1 MGLRSP
7 CRAGISCFGCTVA
20 EPRDRLR
27 WLRELIKGAGMVL
40 LVLLAVLVL
49 LALDGLLLIPG
60 LIIAYGIT
68 GMAWHWQGFV
78 PDPQVP
84 PGPWASMAAG
94 LVATLFLAIVDG
106 VALHFLLRDK
116 GHGTPKSS
124 S

>member
-1 MGLRSP
+1 M
-7 CRAGISCFGCTVA
+7 A
-20 EPRDRLR
+20 EPSDWLC
-27 WLRELIKGAGMVL
+27 WLRELLKGAGKVL

-94 LVATLFLAIVDG
+94 LIATLFLAIVDG

>member
-1 MGLRSP
+1 M
-7 CRAGISCFGCTVA
+7 
-20 EPRDRLR
+20 
-27 WLRELIKGAGMVL
+27 AGMVL

-60 LIIAYGIT
+60 LIISYGVT
-68 GMAWHWQGFV
+68 GIAWDWQGFV
-78 PDPQVP
+78 PDPRVP
-84 PGPWASMAAG
+84 PGPWLSMAAG
-94 LVATLFLAIVDG
+94 LIATLFLAMVDG